1 MSQSRRFFCLFLTIC
16 LLLVLATSVSAC
28 SVEKDTNKEQPLS
41 LDMTALAARLQEDLN
56 LTEELSP
63 VEEEVFGYLY
73 DIAPESY
80 TEQVL
85 LLSTGATADEICLVR
100 AADKN
105 SQKAMKEK
113 MIARIDAQKES
124 FATYLPQ
131 EAAKLE
137 NAVIT
142 EQGDYL
148 FLVVCSQP
156 EKADNIIKEA
166 LQEK

>member
-1 MSQSRRFFCLFLTIC
+1 MSQAKRFFRLFLTVC
-16 LLLVLATSVSAC
+16 LLLVLATSISAC
-28 SVEKDTNKEQPLS
+28 SVEKDTDKGQPLS
-41 LDMTALAARLQEDLN
+41 LNLATLAARLQGDLE
-56 LTEELSP
+56 LTAELSS

-73 DIAPESY
+73 DVAPESY
-80 TEQVL
+80 TEQIL
-85 LLSTGATADEICLVR
+85 LLSTGATSDEICLVR
-100 AADKN
+100 AADQN
-105 SQKAMKEK
+105 SQKIVKEK

-124 FATYLPQ
+124 FAAYLPQ

-142 EQGDYL
+142 EEGNYL
-148 FLVVCSQP
+148 LLVVCSDP

>member
-1 MSQSRRFFCLFLTIC
+1 MSQTKRFFRLFLTVC
-16 LLLVLATSVSAC
+16 LLLTLVMFAAAC
-28 SVEKDTNKEQPLS
+28 GKEEKEI
-41 LDMTALAARLQEDLN
+41 DMTALAARLQGDLG
-56 LTEELSP
+56 LAAELSS

-73 DIAPESY
+73 DVAPESY

-85 LLSTGATADEICLVR
+85 LLSTGATSDEICLVK
-100 AADKN
+100 AADQN
-105 SQKAMKEK
+105 SQKIVKEK

-124 FATYLPQ
+124 FAAYLPQ

-142 EQGDYL
+142 EEGNYL
-148 FLVVCSQP
+148 FLVVCSDP